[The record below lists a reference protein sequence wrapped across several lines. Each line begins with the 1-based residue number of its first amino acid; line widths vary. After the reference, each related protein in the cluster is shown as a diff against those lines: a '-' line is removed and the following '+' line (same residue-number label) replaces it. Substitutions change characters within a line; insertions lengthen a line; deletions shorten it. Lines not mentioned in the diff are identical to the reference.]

1 MLDYKIPAN
10 PNEFTQGETPELFIY
25 NSNTD
30 SNRYICKKNN
40 KVMSKTNYLFR
51 AFLIAFFLLV
61 FSCQKNETNEV
72 LFQKEVPVKE
82 DATKAW
88 LHKVE
93 HYKKDKN
100 YLSVFHNYYND
111 KIKEKKYLEAAE
123 VLDFACVYLADS
135 YDFNDQ
141 FMTKVREFDARYR
154 HKVPELKTTF
164 VDAYLAN
171 YYFDKY
177 NLKKACEYFKK
188 ITTLEPDDYN
198 SCYNIARAYYDL
210 SYIYY
215 IMGKQN
221 LSLLAN
227 QKSFEYFSKIDN
239 PKGLAFVYS
248 NYANIYTAIGDK
260 KRAIQN
266 ADKAI
271 QAYKKID
278 NTYNVYIGL
287 INKIS
292 IYEYLKD
299 KRQRPLIDSVYQAFI
314 SSKDESKILKIK
326 IFDFK
331 AENLIYANKLPEAK
345 KILTD
350 LKPVVEEID
359 SDDLTQEYKLTS
371 ALYEIKKN
379 PNYSN
384 FADIKKTL
392 PTLISNQQ
400 YEKVNMLYG
409 VLQNS
414 AIQNK
419 DYKTALAYEAQK
431 KIIADSIGSIITRV
445 KTVEL
450 EKKYQTEKKAQELK
464 IKEQT
469 ITNKNTTIALLC
481 ASLIGILLI
490 NFAFNLKQKQK
501 KLKLEKENTQLYTK
515 QLLEKTE
522 EERKRIASDLHDSV
536 SHELLSLKN
545 SFEEKTEITSQKID
559 AIINDIRSISRN
571 LHPIMFDKIGLKE
584 SINQMVERAES
595 VNNFMVTA
603 EIDYDSVL
611 SSSDELQ
618 IYRIV
623 QEALSNIIK
632 YADAIAAKISITENE
647 NSIIIEIKDNGK
659 GFNVEETLNSKSSF
673 GLHNIIER
681 SRAIGGQ
688 ANIISNTNGTIITID
703 IKKAQ

>member
-1 MLDYKIPAN
+1 MSN
-10 PNEFTQGETPELFIY
+10 PYVRSL
-25 NSNTD
+25 
-30 SNRYICKKNN
+30 
-40 KVMSKTNYLFR
+40 
-51 AFLIAFFLLV
+51 LIAAFILFLGCSDKKENDVV
-61 FSCQKNETNEV
+61 FI
-72 LFQKEVPVKE
+72 KEEPVKE
-82 DATKAW
+82 DAVKAW

-93 HYKKDKN
+93 NYKKSDN
-100 YLSVFHNYYND
+100 YLVVFHKYYNQ
-111 KIKEKKYLEAAE
+111 KIKEKKYLNAAE

-135 YDFNDQ
+135 YDFNDR
-141 FMTKVREFDARYR
+141 FMATVKQFDAKYR
-154 HKVPELKTTF
+154 EELPALKTTF

-171 YYFDKY
+171 YYYDKY
-177 NLKKACEYFKK
+177 NLKKACDYFRK
-188 ITTLEPDDYN
+188 ITALEPNNYD

-215 IMGKQN
+215 VMGKQN

-260 KRAIQN
+260 KRAIEN

-299 KRQRPLIDSVYQAFI
+299 KRERPLIDSVYQAFI

-331 AENLIYANKLPEAK
+331 AENLIHENKLSEAK
-345 KILTD
+345 NVLD
-350 LKPVVEEID
+350 NLKPVVEEIN
-359 SDDLTQEYKLTS
+359 SDDLTQEYKVTS

-379 PNYSN
+379 PGYSN
-384 FADIKKTL
+384 FTDIKKAL

-400 YEKVNMLYG
+400 YEKVNMFYG
-409 VLQNS
+409 LLQNN

-419 DYKTALAYEAQK
+419 DYKSALAYEAEK
-431 KIIADSIGSIITRV
+431 KIIADSIGNIITRI

-450 EKKYQTEKKAQELK
+450 EKKYQTEKKAQQLK

-469 ITNKNTTIALLC
+469 ITNKNTTIALLG
-481 ASLIGILLI
+481 SGLVGILLVS
-490 NFAFNLKQKQK
+490 FAFNLTQKQK
-501 KLKLEKENTQLYTK
+501 KLHLEKQNAQLYTK

-545 SFEEKTEITSQKID
+545 SLEEKTDAANSKID
-559 AIINDIRSISRN
+559 TIINDIRSISRN

-584 SINQMVERAES
+584 SINQMVERAQA

-603 EIDYDSVL
+603 DINYYAAL
-611 SSSDELQ
+611 STSDELQ
-618 IYRIV
+618 IYRIT

-632 YADAIAAKISITENE
+632 YSNAIAAKITIAESKNNIT
-647 NSIIIEIKDNGK
+647 IEIKDNGK
-659 GFNVEETLNSKSSF
+659 GFDVNETLNNKKSF

-681 SRAIGGQ
+681 SRAIGGY
-688 ANIISNTNGTIITID
+688 AKIVSDKKGTIITIE
-703 IKKAQ
+703 IKKTA

>member
-1 MLDYKIPAN
+1 MNKT
-10 PNEFTQGETPELFIY
+10 FTHFI
-25 NSNTD
+25 SIIILIIFLGCSD
-30 SNRYICKKNN
+30 KK
-40 KVMSKTNYLFR
+40 
-51 AFLIAFFLLV
+51 
-61 FSCQKNETNEV
+61 ENEV
-72 LFQKEVPVKE
+72 VFTKEELAKE
-82 DATKAW
+82 DAVKAW

-93 HYKKDKN
+93 NYKKSDN
-100 YLSVFHNYYND
+100 YLVVFHNYYNQ
-111 KIKEKKYLEAAE
+111 KIREKKYSDAAD

-135 YDFNDQ
+135 YDFNDR
-141 FMTKVREFDARYR
+141 FMATVKEFDSKYR
-154 HKVPELKTTF
+154 EELPALKTTF

-171 YYFDKY
+171 YYYDKY
-177 NLKKACEYFKK
+177 NLKKACDYFRK
-188 ITTLEPDDYN
+188 ITALEPDNYD

-215 IMGKQN
+215 IMGKQH

-260 KRAIQN
+260 KRAVQN

-299 KRQRPLIDSVYQAFI
+299 ERERPLIDSVYQAFV

-331 AENLIYANKLPEAK
+331 AENLIYENKLSEAR
-345 KILTD
+345 KILED
-350 LKPVVEEID
+350 LKPVVEDID
-359 SDDLTQEYKLTS
+359 SDDLTQEYKLTT

-384 FADIKKTL
+384 FADIKKAL

-400 YEKVNMLYG
+400 YEKVNMFYG
-409 VLQNS
+409 LLQNN
-414 AIQNK
+414 AIQNN
-419 DYKTALAYEAQK
+419 DYKSAFGYESQK
-431 KIIADSIGSIITRV
+431 KIIADSIGNIITRV

-450 EKKYQTEKKAQELK
+450 EKKYESEKKAQQLK

-469 ITNKNTTIALLC
+469 ITNKNTTIALLG
-481 ASLIGILLI
+481 ASLIGILFI
-490 NFAFNLKQKQK
+490 SFAFNLTQKQK
-501 KLKLEKENTQLYTK
+501 KLKVEKQNAQLYTK

-545 SFEEKTEITSQKID
+545 SLEEKTEITNQKID

-571 LHPIMFDKIGLKE
+571 LHPVMFDKIGLKE

-603 EIDYDSVL
+603 EIEYSSVL
-611 SSSDELQ
+611 SSSHELQ

-632 YADAIAAKISITENE
+632 YADAVAAKISITETE
-647 NSIIIEIKDNGK
+647 NSINIEIKDNGK
-659 GFNVEETLNSKSSF
+659 GFNVEETLNNTSSF

-681 SRAIGGQ
+681 SRAIGGK
-688 ANIISNTNGTIITID
+688 AAIISNTSGTIITIA
-703 IKKAQ
+703 IKKKP

>member
-1 MLDYKIPAN
+1 MNN
-10 PNEFTQGETPELFIY
+10 PFVSSL
-25 NSNTD
+25 
-30 SNRYICKKNN
+30 
-40 KVMSKTNYLFR
+40 
-51 AFLIAFFLLV
+51 LIAILIL
-61 FSCQKNETNEV
+61 FSGCGDKKENEV
-72 LFQKEVPVKE
+72 VFTKEEPAKE

-93 HYKKDKN
+93 NYKKNDN
-100 YLSVFHNYYND
+100 YLVVLYNYYNQ
-111 KIKEKKYLEAAE
+111 KIKEKKYANAAE
-123 VLDFACVYLADS
+123 ILDVSCVYLADS
-135 YDFNDQ
+135 YDFNDR
-141 FMTKVREFDARYR
+141 FMATVREFDSKYR
-154 HKVPELKTTF
+154 EKVPALKTTF

-171 YYFDKY
+171 YYYDKY

-188 ITTLEPDDYN
+188 ITALEPDDYN

-227 QKSFEYFSKIDN
+227 QRSFEYFSKIDN

-271 QAYKKID
+271 KAYKKID

-331 AENLIYANKLPEAK
+331 AENLIHENKLLEAK
-345 KILTD
+345 KILND
-350 LKPVVEEID
+350 LKPVVAEID
-359 SDDLTQEYKLTS
+359 SDDLTQEYKITS

-400 YEKVNMLYG
+400 YEKVNMFYG
-409 VLQNS
+409 VLQNN

-419 DYKTALAYEAQK
+419 DYKSALAYEAQK

-481 ASLIGILLI
+481 ASLLGILLI
-490 NFAFNLKQKQK
+490 NFAFNLTQKQK
-501 KLKLEKENTQLYTK
+501 KLRLEKQSAQLYTK

-545 SFEEKTEITSQKID
+545 SIEEKTEITNQKID

-584 SINQMVERAES
+584 SINQMVERAQS

-603 EIDYDSVL
+603 EIEYDSAL
-611 SSSDELQ
+611 SSSHELQ

-659 GFNVEETLNSKSSF
+659 GFNVEDTLRSKSSF

-681 SRAIGGQ
+681 SRAIDGQ
-688 ANIISNTNGTIITID
+688 AIITSNTNGTIITIE
-703 IKKAQ
+703 IKKIQ

>member
-1 MLDYKIPAN
+1 MNNPFVSSLLIAILILFSGCRDKNENEVVFTKEKPAKEDPTKSWLRKVEN
-10 PNEFTQGETPELFIY
+10 Y
-25 NSNTD
+25 
-30 SNRYICKKNN
+30 KKND
-40 KVMSKTNYLFR
+40 NYL
-51 AFLIAFFLLV
+51 V
-61 FSCQKNETNEV
+61 V
-72 LFQKEVPVKE
+72 L
-82 DATKAW
+82 
-88 LHKVE
+88 
-93 HYKKDKN
+93 
-100 YLSVFHNYYND
+100 HNYYNQ
-111 KIKEKKYLEAAE
+111 KIKEKKYANAAD
-123 VLDFACVYLADS
+123 VLDISCVYLADS
-135 YDFNDQ
+135 YDFNDR
-141 FMTKVREFDARYR
+141 FMATVREFDSKYR
-154 HKVPELKTTF
+154 EKVPALKTTF

-314 SSKDESKILKIK
+314 TSKDESKILKIK

-331 AENLIYANKLPEAK
+331 AENLIHENKLLEAK
-345 KILTD
+345 KILND

-359 SDDLTQEYKLTS
+359 SDDLTQEYKVTT

-379 PNYSN
+379 PNYSY

-400 YEKVNMLYG
+400 YEKVNMFYG
-409 VLQNS
+409 VLQNN

-419 DYKTALAYEAQK
+419 DYKSALAYEAQK

-481 ASLIGILLI
+481 ASLLGILLI
-490 NFAFNLKQKQK
+490 NFVFNLTQKQK
-501 KLKLEKENTQLYTK
+501 KLRLEKQSAQLYTK

-545 SFEEKTEITSQKID
+545 SIEEKTEITNQKID

-584 SINQMVERAES
+584 SINQMVERAQS

-603 EIDYDSVL
+603 EIEYDSVL
-611 SSSDELQ
+611 SSSHELQ

-659 GFNVEETLNSKSSF
+659 GFNVEDTLSSKSSF

-681 SRAIGGQ
+681 SRAIDGQ
-688 ANIISNTNGTIITID
+688 AIITSNANGTIITIE
-703 IKKAQ
+703 IKKNQ

>member
-1 MLDYKIPAN
+1 MN
-10 PNEFTQGETPELFIY
+10 NQFTRIISILIVIIFLGC
-25 NSNTD
+25 D
-30 SNRYICKKNN
+30 KK
-40 KVMSKTNYLFR
+40 
-51 AFLIAFFLLV
+51 
-61 FSCQKNETNEV
+61 ENEV
-72 LFQKEVPVKE
+72 VFKKEEPVRE
-82 DATKAW
+82 DAVKAW

-93 HYKKDKN
+93 NYKKNKK
-100 YLSVFHNYYND
+100 YLSVFYNYYNQ
-111 KIKEKKYLEAAE
+111 KIKEKKYLNAAE
-123 VLDFACVYLADS
+123 ILDIVCVYLADS
-135 YDFNDQ
+135 YDFNDR
-141 FMTKVREFDARYR
+141 FMATVKQFDAKYR
-154 HKVPELKTTF
+154 EKVPVLKTTF
-164 VDAYLAN
+164 ADAYLAN
-171 YYFDKY
+171 YYYDKY
-177 NLKKACEYFKK
+177 DLKKACDYFKK
-188 ITTLEPDDYN
+188 ITLLEPNDYD

-215 IMGKQN
+215 VMGKQN
-221 LSLLAN
+221 LSLIAN
-227 QKSFEYFSKIDN
+227 QKSFEYFTKIDN

-260 KRAIQN
+260 KRAIEN

-299 KRQRPLIDSVYQAFI
+299 ERERPLIDSVYQDFI

-331 AENLIYANKLPEAK
+331 AENLIHENKLSEAK
-345 KILTD
+345 KLLD
-350 LKPVVEEID
+350 NLKPVVEEID
-359 SDDLTQEYKLTS
+359 SDDLTQEYKVTF

-384 FADIKKTL
+384 FADIKKAL

-400 YEKVNMLYG
+400 YEKVNMFYG
-409 VLQNS
+409 LLQNS

-419 DYKTALAYEAQK
+419 DYKSALGYEAEK
-431 KIIADSIGSIITRV
+431 KIIADSIGNIVARV
-445 KTVEL
+445 KIAEL
-450 EKKYQTEKKAQELK
+450 EKKYQTEKKAHELK

-469 ITNKNTTIALLC
+469 ITNKNTTIGLLV
-481 ASLIGILLI
+481 ASLIGILFIGFALI
-490 NFAFNLKQKQK
+490 LKQKQK
-501 KLKLEKENTQLYTK
+501 KLKLEKQSVQLYTK

-545 SFEEKTEITSQKID
+545 SLEEKTDATNKKID
-559 AIINDIRSISRN
+559 TIINDIRSISRN
-571 LHPIMFDKIGLKE
+571 LHPIMFDKVGLKD
-584 SINQMVERAES
+584 SINQMTERAQT

-603 EIDYDSVL
+603 DIDYHTSL
-611 SSSDELQ
+611 STSDELQ
-618 IYRIV
+618 IYRIT

-632 YADAIAAKISITENE
+632 YSNAIAAKITIAENK
-647 NSIIIEIKDNGK
+647 NNIIIEIKDNGK
-659 GFNVEETLNSKSSF
+659 GFDVNETLNNKNSF

-681 SRAIGGQ
+681 SRAIGGE
-688 ANIISNTNGTIITID
+688 AKIVSDKNGTVITIE
-703 IKKAQ
+703 IKKTT